1 MAYQEVH
8 TLWNGHGYTQ
18 QKQTREKRMTNK
30 KEVSAELKRMVPLS
44 PQDDKGQFVMGEE
57 MQGYAADFVEQ
68 IITGATPTINH
79 VPQELDARVAA
90 ATLLALK
97 DIQVRDYAMGLLR
110 PGNEII
116 ASRLQWLTDVAPK
129 DYIAAPTTLLA
140 LTHYEKHE
148 DGKAN
153 EALVPAL
160 AQGYSLATLLN
171 RVFQTNWPVDAFQSV
186 RMELHPK
193 VTANIFGESH
203 DRSK

>member
-1 MAYQEVH
+1 
-8 TLWNGHGYTQ
+8 
-18 QKQTREKRMTNK
+18 MTNK
-30 KEVSAELKRMVPLS
+30 KEVKAELERMVPLS

-68 IITGATPTINH
+68 IITGKTPTINH

-97 DIQVRDYAMGLLR
+97 DIQVRDYAMGLMT
-110 PGNEII
+110 PGDEIV
-116 ASRLQWLTDVAPK
+116 ASRLQWLTDVAPV

-153 EALVPAL
+153 ETLAPAL
-160 AQGYSLATLLN
+160 AQNYSLATLLN
-171 RVFQTNWPVDAFQSV
+171 RVFQTNWPIATFQAM
-186 RMELHPK
+186 RQELHPK
-193 VTANIFGESH
+193 VAAGIFGESH
-203 DRSK
+203 DHSN